1 MTACIVE
8 LGPSDIHPTVAEDS
22 AVPALGESER
32 RLHAP
37 DAHVV
42 LMEGKRAL
50 ARCSCWW
57 NAVPTIEGQALG
69 TVGHYA
75 AADAAAAA
83 TLLSYA
89 CERLRRANCTHAVG
103 PMDGNT
109 WRSYRLVIDRGPEPP
124 FFLEPWTPEE
134 WVNHWHTAGFLPI
147 AEYTSAMN
155 DDLSREDPRVGR
167 AIARLADTGVSF
179 RCLNLSGADADL
191 RAIFALSLESFR
203 RNFLYTPLDETEF
216 VGQNRRLLPFVR
228 PELVLLA
235 EREGAL
241 AGFVFAV
248 PDLLQ
253 ARRGSPVDTIVVKT
267 VAVAASASNAGLGS
281 VLVARVQ
288 QIARDLGFRRA
299 IHALMHERNVS
310 QNISRRYAT
319 TIRRYALFGKPL

>member
-8 LGPSDIHPTVAEDS
+8 LGPPDISPTLAEDS
-22 AVPALGESER
+22 VVPALGENER

-37 DAHVV
+37 DAHVL
-42 LMEGKRAL
+42 LMDGDRAL

-57 NAVPTIEGQALG
+57 NGVPTFEGQTLG
-69 TVGHYA
+69 TIGHYA
-75 AADAAAAA
+75 ARDGAAAAA
-83 TLLSYA
+83 LLSYA
-89 CERLRRANCTHAVG
+89 CERLRRANCTYAVG

-109 WRSYRLVIDRGPEPP
+109 WRNYRLVTERGSEPP

-134 WVNHWHTAGFLPI
+134 WVGHWRAGGFLPI

-155 DDLSREDPRVGR
+155 DDLSREDPRVPR
-167 AIARLADTGVSF
+167 AIARLTDTGVSF
-179 RCLNLSGADADL
+179 RGLNLSQAEADL
-191 RAIFALSLESFR
+191 RAIFSLSLESFR

-216 VGQNRRLLPFVR
+216 LEQNGRLLPLVR

-241 AGFVFAV
+241 AGFAFAV

-267 VAVAASASNAGLGS
+267 VAVAASAPNAGLGS

-299 IHALMHERNVS
+299 I
-310 QNISRRYAT
+310 
-319 TIRRYALFGKPL
+319 